1 MKKIVRRLVTT
12 FIMFS
17 IASYGASYCPE
28 FMTTILKGAALGALV
43 WPPIYMHY
51 SDEDKYAFSYS
62 KGD

>member
-1 MKKIVRRLVTT
+1 
-12 FIMFS
+12 MFV

-28 FMTTILKGAALGALV
+28 FMNTVLKGAALGALV

-51 SDEDKYAFSYS
+51 SNEDKYTFSYS